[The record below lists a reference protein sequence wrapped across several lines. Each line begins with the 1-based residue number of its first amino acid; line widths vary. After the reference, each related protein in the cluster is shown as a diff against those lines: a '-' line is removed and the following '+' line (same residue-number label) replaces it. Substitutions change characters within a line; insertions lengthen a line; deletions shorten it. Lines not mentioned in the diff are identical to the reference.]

1 MGEVL
6 LVFKTT
12 EPNSC
17 RSQGLGTSA
26 HMAAK
31 VLKTKGI
38 KARPLGVFDGYEL
51 EAFLKK
57 TCDISYV
64 IFYAPFIDI
73 NFLRG
78 LCKRWPSIHFTVTIH
93 SNVAFLQSDVFAIR
107 IIRDGT
113 TLSRELS
120 NFTISSNSLITVK
133 FIHKVYFARVP
144 WLPNLYDLQ
153 EYPTVFKGIPK
164 TLKIGLFG
172 AVRQL
177 KNVLTGVGAALE
189 LNASYKPVDLF
200 INGGRV
206 EGGENVLKAIDEL
219 VKDHKHFRLVSIP
232 WQQWGEFSETVSR
245 MDLLLQPSFSESFN
259 NVTADGAAH
268 YIPSVVGPAITWVPQ
283 DWQVHNVDDVG
294 EVAGRAIY
302 LLEKPQTGIEG
313 FLALGKHNRQAVGA
327 WLEYLQVT

>member
-1 MGEVL
+1 MRDEVL

-12 EPNSC
+12 EPHSC
-17 RSQGLGTSA
+17 HSQGLGTSA

-38 KARPLGVFDGYEL
+38 NARPLGVFDGYEL
-51 EAFLKK
+51 EEVLRE
-57 TCDISYV
+57 CSNVSYV

-78 LCKRWPSIHFTVTIH
+78 LCLRWPQIQFTVTIH

-113 TLSRELS
+113 ILSREVS

-144 WLPNLYDLQ
+144 WLPNLYDIQ
-153 EYPTVFKGIPK
+153 EKPTLFKGIPK

-177 KNVLTGVGAALE
+177 KNVLTGVGAALI
-189 LNASYKPVDLF
+189 LNASYKPVELF

-206 EGGENVLKAIDEL
+206 EGGENVLKAVDEL
-219 VKDHKHFRLVSIP
+219 IKGHKGFKFKSLP
-232 WQQWGEFSETVSR
+232 WQQWADFSNTVNS
-245 MDLLLQPSFSESFN
+245 MDLLLQTSFSESFN
-259 NVTADGAAH
+259 NVTADGAVH
-268 YIPSVVGPAITWVPQ
+268 YIPSVVGPAITWVPE
-283 DWQVHNVDDVG
+283 DWKVSNVDDVN
-294 EVAGRAIY
+294 EVAGKGIY
-302 LLEKPQTGIEG
+302 LLERPQAGLEG
-313 FLALGKHNRQAVGA
+313 FSSLLVHNRQALNA
-327 WLEYLQVT
+327 WLEYLC